1 MSAYLKRLSLKKS
14 FSAILTKRS
23 LLRIRTNKLKGR
35 NLFRAAVRLVL
46 EFIEWLTEEP
56 MIEEIIDDI
65 TIKIRLTEK
74 LIHKK
79 GEKKALTLE
88 DRSILLIN
96 PNERSSSEKTY
107 IYELFKRL
115 RIFRK
120 YPEEHRELL
129 ATVCFYQYVP
139 RDRVIVRQGHKALNL
154 YFIID
159 GEVNLTR
166 VVTDDLTGD
175 TKEIDMG
182 SMHQGDIFG
191 EIALLHMIP
200 RTATI
205 VTKTSV
211 DLILINLDDFNEIL
225 KDNLMNEW
233 NVLQD
238 ALINFNYFKSWDEET
253 IRECCILSK
262 LKHFQANEVLL
273 GDGKGMVN
281 YVHFLLE
288 GECRL
293 IEHILVKKKPTTQEM
308 RYELYDSKT
317 ISELKQN
324 ERSIDTGETTKQK
337 KSKIDNKVDDD
348 RIEVETDISDT
359 IIDYSQIMLS
369 KKPDYNV
376 DLERMSIITATLL
389 DVVNEWH
396 EITDV
401 AEILMREPS
410 VILRSYPKDVHTI
423 FMQVCMFYRGACFGI
438 GENMYNRRIVSVTP
452 VRCFLIPRYW
462 LMEHNQANI
471 WHRVKLFMDSKFL
484 SREELFKEFV
494 KNRKWIQYKRKLV
507 NDIIKKGRRSRNCA
521 TIYDVPYSIRIT
533 EEIDPKL

>member
-1 MSAYLKRLSLKKS
+1 MSIDFGRTSLRKS
-14 FSAILTKRS
+14 FSEILTRRS
-23 LLRIRTNKLKGR
+23 LLRLRTNKLKGR
-35 NLFRAAVRLVL
+35 YLFRAAVRLVL
-46 EFIEWLTEEP
+46 EFMEWLTREP
-56 MIEEIIDDI
+56 VIEDVSDDVAAI
-65 TIKIRLTEK
+65 LKLTREK
-74 LIHKK
+74 KV
-79 GEKKALTLE
+79 EKKALTLE

-96 PNERSSSEKTY
+96 PIERSSSDKTH
-107 IYELFKRL
+107 IYELFKKL
-115 RIFRK
+115 RAFKK
-120 YPEEHRELL
+120 YPEEQRESL
-129 ATVCFYQYVP
+129 ADVCFYQYLP
-139 RDRVIVRQGHKALNL
+139 RDRVIVRQGNKAENL
-154 YFIID
+154 YFIIN

-182 SMHQGDIFG
+182 SMHPGDMFG

-211 DLILINLDDFNEIL
+211 DLLLINLDDFNEIL
-225 KDNLMNEW
+225 KDYLMDQW
-233 NVLQD
+233 NILQD
-238 ALINFNYFKSWDEET
+238 ALVCFNYFETWDEET

-262 LKHFQANEVLL
+262 LKDFQANEVLL

-293 IEHILVKKKPTTQEM
+293 IEHILVKEKPTAHEM
-308 RYELYDSKT
+308 RYELFDSEVMSSL
-317 ISELKQN
+317 SELESN
-324 ERSIDTGETTKQK
+324 EKNINTDNIIKQK
-337 KSKIDNKVDDD
+337 GSKIDDKMVNY
-348 RIEVETDISDT
+348 T
-359 IIDYSQIMLS
+359 QIMLS
-369 KKPDYNV
+369 KKLANKQA
-376 DLERMSIITATLL
+376 DLERTSIVTATLV

-396 EITDV
+396 EITEV
-401 AEILMREPS
+401 AEMLMREPS
-410 VILRSYPKDVHTI
+410 VTLQRYPKDVHTI

-438 GENMYNRRIVSVTP
+438 GEKMHNRRIVSVTP

-471 WHRVKLFMDSKFL
+471 WHRVRLFMDSKFL
-484 SREELFKEFV
+484 SRKELFKEFI
-494 KNRKWIQYKRKLV
+494 NSRKWIQYKRKLV

-533 EEIDPKL
+533 EEINSKL